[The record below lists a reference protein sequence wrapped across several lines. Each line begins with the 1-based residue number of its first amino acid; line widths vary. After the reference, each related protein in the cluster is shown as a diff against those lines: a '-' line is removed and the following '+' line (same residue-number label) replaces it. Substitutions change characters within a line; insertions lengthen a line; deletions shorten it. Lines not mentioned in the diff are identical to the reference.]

1 MKKNIILLSFLF
13 ASCLHVSVATA
24 MSKVVP
30 KTIEVNVLQKIDQ
43 QGKPLWVVEIKE
55 IGLDG
60 TEFEEWKY
68 FSTKA
73 EAETAAAI
81 AKAKKA
87 VKPTSKSARAL
98 PALNEED
105 DDDLLAF
112 GLPESSSNTKPML
125 SVKVSGGAPDFTKK
139 ISSQPRQPSQIPK
152 ITLSDYQIPS
162 AAQKIQDICILEFTG
177 SMSPDEVKNLLIK
190 KGYVLYDDAT
200 IAKIADYISN
210 VLQDVDGLADV
221 MYQTLRNRSD
231 FGFDSRNSKQ
241 SNEKYLK
248 NYLWLQNRKQYISD
262 DLKQALMNRLA
273 YEKLEKYEFLKYAND
288 FYARVMQDSRIVWP
302 SNLKLDNVK
311 ETVGRYFQYSQDPK
325 IVKLRNRIPMMAI
338 VNNSEAKN
346 DAKELIDM
354 VAQKIALPVNRP
366 PKNLGEQLQQAV
378 FEQQLEQAQKEKNR
392 LEDAMSQRQAEFD
405 RQRKK

>member
-13 ASCLHVSVATA
+13 ASCLNVSVATA
-24 MSKVVP
+24 MSKVV
-30 KTIEVNVLQKIDQ
+30 EVNVLEKRDE

-73 EAETAAAI
+73 EAETEAAI

-87 VKPTSKSARAL
+87 VKPTSKSAPAL

-105 DDDLLAF
+105 DDLLPF
-112 GLPESSSNTKPML
+112 GSIEPVSNTKPTP
-125 SVKVSGGAPDFTKK
+125 SVKVPGGAPDFTKK

-200 IAKIADYISN
+200 IAKIADHISN

-231 FGFDSRNSKQ
+231 FGFDSRNTKQ

-288 FYARVMQDSRIVWP
+288 FYARMMQDSRIVWP
-302 SNLKLDNVK
+302 SNLKLDKVK

-325 IVKLRNRIPMMAI
+325 IVKLRNRIPMMAM
-338 VNNSEAKN
+338 VNNFEAKN
-346 DAKELIDM
+346 DAKELIDV

-392 LEDAMSQRQAEFD
+392 LEGAMSQRQAEFD